1 MKSKK
6 IIIATMVFGMAITGA
21 AGVYAGSS
29 MEKINAFLN
38 HSIGF
43 TVNGSAYTPV
53 DNKGNSLVPITYRDT
68 TYLPVRA
75 LADVLK
81 IPVTYNAA
89 THQVVIGTGTNTGP
103 TSNLEAIEYSTAQKQ
118 AILTAFGNFQGFEKA
133 YAPKQM
139 VKGDAFQKVVASDDG
154 VSFLFDHMRVVISP
168 RDYSAGYAS
177 QEVQLSNGT
186 KAKWYSPTA
195 DNLMLG
201 FSLDDRTVTISSPDK
216 ALSKAQMEKVAV
228 SVAKLIQ

>member
-1 MKSKK
+1 MKNKK
-6 IIIATMVFGMAITGA
+6 MIIATMVFGMTATGS
-21 AGVYAGSS
+21 AGVYAGTS
-29 MEKINAFLN
+29 MEKISAFLN

-43 TVNGSAYTPV
+43 TINGSSYTPV
-53 DNKGNSLVPITYRDT
+53 DNKGNALAPITYRDT

-81 IPVTYNAA
+81 VPITYNAA
-89 THQVVIGTGTNTGP
+89 THQVVIGTGTNTGS
-103 TSNLEAIEYSTAQKQ
+103 TSNLEAVEYSAAQKQ
-118 AILTAFGNFQGFEKA
+118 AILTAFGSFQGFEKA
-133 YAPKQM
+133 YAPNQM

-154 VSFLFDHMRVVISP
+154 ISFLFEHMRVVISP
-168 RDYSAGYAS
+168 RDYSAGYDS

-186 KAKWYSPTA
+186 KAKWYSPST

-216 ALSKAQMEKVAV
+216 ALNKAQMEKVAV
-228 SVAKLIQ
+228 SVAKLIK